1 MPIKKTSRIKTITLF
16 ISPLLFIFLN
26 SSFSNT
32 SAFARENN
40 DNNYKYDREYL
51 QGRKNEF
58 IINNGDLIIREFII
72 RGTKKTRPSLI
83 LNQTDTKPGQPLSTF
98 NSHEFINRLKKKNI
112 FSDIEINYIN
122 DSGAAV
128 IEVILT
134 EKWTIIPIPMFSSNS
149 RNTAYGL
156 YILESNLMGYGKT
169 LFTGG
174 TWSNS
179 GWSGILGYI
188 DPSLFST
195 NFRLNLFLIYKSF
208 IYQNGNLEG
217 ELLSEYK
224 SVEKNARLDLG
235 YGFKNRYFI
244 YLSGGYESHHID
256 SSYKESFNTP
266 QSQENLK
273 AGLLFNINR
282 LKYYEYFFYGFVMQ
296 SGFYGHIPA
305 DKNSSG
311 YMTSEF
317 KMDWSFKVFSFHRIS
332 LSAFGFCGDTPP
344 IAEKRIGG
352 KQGFRTIPADI
363 ITSDK
368 YASGTVSYEFPFLRY
383 KWGAVTLLSFWEQ
396 GIFKS
401 DEDSKT
407 FHGTGAGILFYMK
420 RLAIPALGFNY
431 ARNLK
436 TETNEFS
443 VSAGFTF

>member
-1 MPIKKTSRIKTITLF
+1 MLNKKNSRIKTIIF
-16 ISPLLFIFLN
+16 FIFPLIFTIAN
-26 SSFSNT
+26 SSFSIT

-72 RGTKKTRPSLI
+72 RGAKKTRPSLI

-98 NSHEFINRLKKKNI
+98 NSHEFVNRLKKKNI

-122 DSGAAV
+122 SSGSAV
-128 IEVILT
+128 IEIVLT

-188 DPSLFST
+188 DPSLLST
-195 NFRLNLFLIYKSF
+195 NARLNLFLIYKNF
-208 IYQNGNLEG
+208 IYQNGDLEG
-217 ELLSEYK
+217 NLLREYR
-224 SVEKNARLDLG
+224 SVEQKARMDLG
-235 YGFKNRYFI
+235 YGFRNRYFFYI
-244 YLSGGYESHHID
+244 SGGYES
-256 SSYKESFNTP
+256 SSVDKKYE
-266 QSQENLK
+266 ENLNIPEEQKNYK

-282 LKYYEYFFYGFVMQ
+282 LKYYEYLFYGLAMQ
-296 SGFYGHIPA
+296 SGFYEHIPA
-305 DKNSSG
+305 DKDYDR
-311 YMTSEF
+311 YMIWEF
-317 KMDWSFKVFSFHRIS
+317 KMNWSFKVFSFHR
-332 LSAFGFCGDTPP
+332 LSFIASGSYGDTPV
-344 IAEKRIGG
+344 IARERIGG
-352 KQGFRTIPADI
+352 RDGFRTIPADI

-368 YASGTVSYEFPFLRY
+368 YASGTVSYELPFLRY
-383 KWGAVTLLSFWEQ
+383 RWGTVTLLTFWEQ
-396 GIFKS
+396 GIFKNN
-401 DEDSKT
+401 DDSKT
-407 FHGTGAGILFYMK
+407 FYGPGAGILFYMK